1 MAEQLR
7 GNQGEGQKASREAN
21 AGDPKQ
27 PAKTFRVRYVRAAVW
42 ANPGE
47 YGPMYSVQFSR
58 GYKDGD
64 EWKAATSFGRDD
76 LLVLA
81 EVARMAFHWIASQ
94 GGKVG
99 EGAIAG
105 GEELPFWQS

>member
-1 MAEQLR
+1 MAR
-7 GNQGEGQKASREAN
+7 QKHNVSKAQPHTATEERA
-21 AGDPKQ
+21 DDRTQ
-27 PAKTFRVRYVRAAVW
+27 PAKTFRIRNVRAAVW

-64 EWKAATSFGRDD
+64 EWKSTASFGRDD

-81 EVARMAFHWIASQ
+81 EVTRLAFHWIVAQ
-94 GGKVG
+94 GGKSG
-99 EGAIAG
+99 DDSSRG
-105 GEELPFWQS
+105 GEEVPF

>member
-1 MAEQLR
+1 MARQNREVS
-7 GNQGEGQKASREAN
+7 KAPATAPAEERPD
-21 AGDPKQ
+21 DPTQ
-27 PAKTFRVRYVRAAVW
+27 PAKTFRIRNVRAAVW

-64 EWKAATSFGRDD
+64 EWKSTASFGRDD

-81 EVARMAFHWIASQ
+81 EVTRLAFHWIVAQ
-94 GGKVG
+94 GGKPG
-99 EGAIAG
+99 GDPRRD
-105 GEELPFWQS
+105 GEEVPF